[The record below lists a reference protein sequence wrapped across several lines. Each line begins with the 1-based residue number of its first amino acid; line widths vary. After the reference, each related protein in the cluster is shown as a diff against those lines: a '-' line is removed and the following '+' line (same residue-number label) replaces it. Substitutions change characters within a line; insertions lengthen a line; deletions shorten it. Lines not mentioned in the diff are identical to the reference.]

1 MMGALLK
8 ISIRN
13 IHRHSRRTLSSAVT
27 IAAGLTMFIFMN
39 SMYKGMDY
47 AAIDNM
53 INLTTS
59 SVKIHTQSYI
69 KEKKSLPLD
78 YGIDTY
84 DSLTAYLASNQKV
97 KSFTRR
103 TEFLGQ
109 LSNYTDALPVV
120 GTVVDPSS
128 DTTVFN
134 LHKYLEGEF
143 FPGKSEKEIIIGRSL
158 ARELNV
164 SVGDFATLQAL
175 TRYESHNADEFII
188 TGLINSSDP
197 NLNKNTLFITYQDAN
212 IFLDLDNL
220 ITEIDLQ
227 VFRNQNLNIMTQEME
242 QVGTSI
248 ENHFSNLKTA
258 TFKELGAAFF
268 EMAKQKQSFG
278 MIFMLL
284 ILLIASVGIFNTVL
298 MSVYERIREIGI
310 LRSHGMRGFDVMI
323 MFCTEGFITGL
334 LGSTLGLIIGSVA
347 NSFLI
352 YKGFPLEAFAG
363 NVNTTGMPV
372 WGTIYGEWN
381 PDVMFFAF
389 IFGVVTATL
398 AGLIPAYKASK
409 MNIIE
414 TLRFV

>member
-1 MMGALLK
+1 MGALLK

-13 IHRHSRRTLSSAVT
+13 TLRHSRRTLSSALT
-27 IAAGLTMFIFMN
+27 IAVGLAMFIFMN
-39 SMYKGMDY
+39 SLYKGMDH
-47 AAIDNM
+47 AAINNM

-59 SVKIHTQSYI
+59 SVKIHTQSYT

-78 YGIDTY
+78 HGIDSY
-84 DSLTAYLASNQKV
+84 DSLSTFLSSNHRV

-109 LSNYTDALPVV
+109 LSNYTDVLPVI
-120 GTVVDPSS
+120 GTVIDPSS
-128 DTTVFN
+128 DTMVFN
-134 LHKYLEGEF
+134 LHNYLEGEF
-143 FPGKSEKEIIIGRSL
+143 FPGKSDREVIIGKSL

-164 SVGDFATLQAL
+164 SIGDFVTLHAL
-175 TRYESHNADEFII
+175 TRYESRNADEFII

-197 NLNKNTLFITYQDAN
+197 NLNKNSLFITFQDAN
-212 IFLDLDNL
+212 SFLDLDGL

-227 VFRNQNLNIMTQEME
+227 VFRSQNLGKMIQEME
-242 QVGTSI
+242 QIGISI
-248 ENHFSNLKTA
+248 ENRFYNLKTT

-278 MIFMLL
+278 MLFMLL

-310 LRSHGMRGFDVMI
+310 LRSHGMRSFDIMV
-323 MFCTEGFITGL
+323 MFCTEGLITGL
-334 LGSTLGLIIGSVA
+334 LGSILGLFIGSVA
-347 NSFLI
+347 NSYLI
-352 YKGFPLEAFAG
+352 YKGFPLEIFAG
-363 NVNTTGMPV
+363 NVNTTGIPV

-389 IFGVVTATL
+389 IFGILTATL